1 MDSSDSNA
9 PLPLQRIIDLFHTA
23 EREIKKIERLNGNLS
38 IPSINELRYAG
49 YHLACAWQASKRVDD
64 KKSIEEVEK
73 AARHCQ
79 RAIYD
84 AHEIGVQYHLTRITQ
99 FQDDYRKFPVTDV
112 IKEYGTLRVKV
123 REANEFIQ
131 EIAEDHHG
139 DRDQYYERCGEHYGS
154 IKEIADT
161 FDEHRDS
168 INAKIDREQQTT
180 RRWLIGTVITLIL
193 GSIVAL
199 IKLTH

>member
-1 MDSSDSNA
+1 MDGSDSNT
-9 PLPLQRIIDLFHTA
+9 PLPLQRVVDLFHTA
-23 EREIKKIERLNGNLS
+23 EREIKKIERLDGNLS

-49 YHLACAWQASKRVDD
+49 YHLACAWQASQRFDGNKAP
-64 KKSIEEVEK
+64 EEIEK

-112 IKEYGTLRVKV
+112 IKDYGALRVEV

-131 EIAEDHHG
+131 VIAEDHHG
-139 DRDQYYERCGEHYGS
+139 EREQYYAQCGTHYDC
-154 IKEIADT
+154 IKRIADT
-161 FDEHRDS
+161 FDEHRDP
-168 INAKIDREQQTT
+168 INAKIDREKQTT
-180 RRWLIGTVITLIL
+180 KHWLVGIVITIVLGLIGILIN
-193 GSIVAL
+193 
-199 IKLTH
+199 LTH